1 MFKHTMIA
9 AAALTAAACA
19 TPAAAA
25 DYVTLGRLVCGSD
38 GGQGL
43 IIKSEKNL
51 ICTYT
56 PASGGI
62 KAVYAGKIEKFGI
75 DIGETGKS
83 VMIWQVLAKTG
94 TDIPQFALAGEYYG
108 IGADASVGAGAGA
121 KVIAGGT
128 NKAFMLQPLN
138 VQAQEGLNL
147 AIGVEKMT
155 LVPGET

>member
-1 MFKHTMIA
+1 MFKQIIIA
-9 AAALTAAACA
+9 AAALTAAAWA
-19 TPAAAA
+19 APAGAES
-25 DYVTLGRLVCGSD
+25 YVTLGRLVCGSD

-43 IIKSEKNL
+43 IVTSQKNL

-56 PASGGI
+56 PASGGA

-75 DIGETGKS
+75 DIGQTGKS

-94 TDIPQFALAGEYYG
+94 TDVPQFALAGEYYG

-155 LVPGET
+155 LVPAET

>member
-1 MFKHTMIA
+1 MSRLA
-9 AAALTAAACA
+9 
-19 TPAAAA
+19 
-25 DYVTLGRLVCGSD
+25 GLVCGSD

-43 IIKSEKNL
+43 IVTSQKSL

-56 PASGGI
+56 SAAGGA
-62 KAVYAGKIEKFGI
+62 KAVYAGKIEKFGL
-75 DIGETGKS
+75 DIGQTGKS

-108 IGADASVGAGAGA
+108 IGADASIGAGAGA

-128 NKAFMLQPLN
+128 DKAFMLQPLN

>member
-1 MFKHTMIA
+1 MFKQTMIA
-9 AAALTAAACA
+9 TAAV
-19 TPAAAA
+19 AAAA
-25 DYVTLGRLVCGSD
+25 VASPASAADYISLGRLVCGSD

-43 IIKSEKNL
+43 IVKSEKNL
-51 ICTYT
+51 MCTYT
-56 PASGGI
+56 PAGGGPV
-62 KAVYAGKIEKFGI
+62 AVYAGKIEKFGI

-94 TDIPQFALAGEYYG
+94 TDFPEFALAGEYYG
-108 IGADASVGAGAGA
+108 VGADASLGAGAGA

-128 NKAFMLQPLN
+128 NKSFMLQPLN

-155 LVPGET
+155 LAPAAT